1 MRVLSAFS
9 EVEFPSHVESL
20 PWGTASGSSRPVA
33 LQESKQRT
41 WRNLKG
47 RGGIQAGAKTGT
59 WGAQL

>member
-1 MRVLSAFS
+1 M
-9 EVEFPSHVESL
+9 PSL
-20 PWGTASGSSRPVA
+20 GNRAGALLPVA
-33 LQESKQRT
+33 LQELKQRT